1 MELQDILK
9 NNLEESVKD
18 AFTATLS
25 ILPQLTDK
33 TIMSEEECII
43 SSIGFTGTID
53 GSFSICLPSSSAKN
67 IVSKM
72 IQAELDNM
80 NEDII
85 DGIAEQINMIAGGVK
100 MKLEGGEHDFEI
112 SIPTTIKGNRM
123 VILSDF
129 SQTNMITLNYDFEE
143 IIFSISLLYKIH
155 KSKEQKKLEN
165 EASKLEALAKLSQLV
180 DKE

>member
-1 MELQDILK
+1 MDLKELLNKYLAD
-9 NNLEESVKD
+9 SVED
-18 AFTATLS
+18 AFQATIELTPQQTAE
-25 ILPQLTDK
+25 P
-33 TIMSEEECII
+33 IMSEEECII

-53 GSFSICLPSSSAKN
+53 GSFSICLSCSSAKK

-72 IQAELDNM
+72 LQMEIVDM

-100 MKLEGGEHDFEI
+100 MKLANGEHDFEI

-129 SQTNMITLNYDFEE
+129 SQTNMITLNYDFED
-143 IIFSISLLYKIH
+143 ILFSVSLIYKLH
-155 KSKEQKKLEN
+155 KSKEEKALER
-165 EASKLEALAKLSQLV
+165 EERKLEALDRLNNLDVKS
-180 DKE
+180 